1 MTIILS
7 DLKTTM
13 LLVDRGWGGGG
24 GRVARGSLK
33 HTCIAALHEQR
44 DTVCT

>member
-13 LLVDRGWGGGG
+13 LSVDRGWGGGG
-24 GRVARGSLK
+24 VAGGSLK
-33 HTCIAALHEQR
+33 HTCMAALHDQS

>member
-13 LLVDRGWGGGG
+13 LMVDRGWGGGG
-24 GRVARGSLK
+24 VARGSLK